1 MQHDL
6 NNETSSKNA
15 RFPYILNN
23 SHISAFVARWF
34 YIQIFKP
41 HANHEKIFYQDSRL
55 ELEIRPI
62 SSSRL
67 LVFLDDIKKIFR
79 RCTTKDGDN
88 LFGSTPTA
96 FWIKIFHE
104 PRSTF
109 SVFFSLKSAILSSC
123 PLFLS
128 QKSSAFL
135 D

>member
-6 NNETSSKNA
+6 NNETSRKDA

-23 SHISAFVARWF
+23 SHISAFAARWF

-41 HANHEKIFYQDSRL
+41 HANHEKIFYRDSKL
-55 ELEIRPI
+55 ELRPI

-88 LFGSTPTA
+88 LFGSTPTV

-109 SVFFSLKSAILSSC
+109 SLFFSLKSAILSWYL
-123 PLFLS
+123 LFHILEI
-128 QKSSAFL
+128 
-135 D
+135 

>member
-6 NNETSSKNA
+6 NNETSSKDT

-23 SHISAFVARWF
+23 SHISAFAARWF

-41 HANHEKIFYQDSRL
+41 HANHEKIFYRDSRL
-55 ELEIRPI
+55 ELRPI

-88 LFGSTPTA
+88 LFGSTPTV

-109 SVFFSLKSAILSSC
+109 SLFFSLKSAILSWYL
-123 PLFLS
+123 LFHILEI
-128 QKSSAFL
+128 
-135 D
+135 

>member
-6 NNETSSKNA
+6 NNETSNKDV

-23 SHISAFVARWF
+23 SHISAFAARWF

-41 HANHEKIFYQDSRL
+41 HTNHEKIFYRDSRL

-62 SSSRL
+62 SSLRF

-79 RCTTKDGDN
+79 RCTTKDGNN
-88 LFGSTPTA
+88 LFGSTPTV

-104 PRSTF
+104 DISRSTF
-109 SVFFSLKSAILSSC
+109 SIFFFLKSAILSSYL
-123 PLFLS
+123 LFHIS
-128 QKSSAFL
+128 EI
-135 D
+135 

>member
-6 NNETSSKNA
+6 NNETSSKDA

-23 SHISAFVARWF
+23 SHISAFAARWF

-41 HANHEKIFYQDSRL
+41 HANHEKIFYRDSKL
-55 ELEIRPI
+55 ELRPI

-88 LFGSTPTA
+88 LFGSTPTV

-109 SVFFSLKSAILSSC
+109 SLFFSLKSAILSWYL
-123 PLFLS
+123 LFHILEI
-128 QKSSAFL
+128 
-135 D
+135 

>member
-6 NNETSSKNA
+6 NNETSSKDT

-23 SHISAFVARWF
+23 SHISAFAARWF

-41 HANHEKIFYQDSRL
+41 HANHEKIFYRDSKL
-55 ELEIRPI
+55 ELRPI

-88 LFGSTPTA
+88 LFGSTPTV

-109 SVFFSLKSAILSSC
+109 SLFFSLKSAILSWYL
-123 PLFLS
+123 LFHILEI
-128 QKSSAFL
+128 
-135 D
+135 